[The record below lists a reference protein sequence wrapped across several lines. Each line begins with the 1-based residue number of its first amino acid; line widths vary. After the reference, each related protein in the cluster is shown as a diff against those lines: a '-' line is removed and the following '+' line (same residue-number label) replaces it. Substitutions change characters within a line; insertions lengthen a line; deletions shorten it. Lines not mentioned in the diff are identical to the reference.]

1 MRSLPYVAATDAGTL
16 YIDVCNG
23 DADGLCAI
31 RQLRLAEPREAV
43 LVTGLK
49 REIGLLARVSPRP
62 GLVVDV
68 CDIALERNRDA
79 LAALLA
85 AGARVRYF
93 DHHLPGPLPAHPALE
108 LHIDTASDRC
118 TSAIVDAHLGGRF
131 RRWAVTGAFGD
142 NLGATAGRL
151 AAAAGLRDAER
162 DALRTLGEA
171 INYNAYGE
179 ADDDVLIAPAAL
191 YAILAE
197 VDDPLA
203 LAGDARVRA
212 LVDRRAEDL
221 AAAESAPVRRVGG
234 ADLVVLPDTPW
245 SRRVSGSYAHARA
258 SRHPDHAQAVLRPNR
273 DGSYNV
279 SLRAP
284 VARPHGA
291 GEFCRSFGAGGGR
304 DGAGGID
311 RLAAAALPAF
321 EQALARAW
329 P

>member
-118 TSAIVDAHLGGRF
+118 TSAIVTPSASKLFPPLSERLHNDPYEIF
-131 RRWAVTGAFGD
+131 RHICSTRAVWLVALPIHPWYFQ
-142 NLGATAGRL
+142 LYEGRL
-151 AAAAGLRDAER
+151 
-162 DALRTLGEA
+162 
-171 INYNAYGE
+171 
-179 ADDDVLIAPAAL
+179 
-191 YAILAE
+191 
-197 VDDPLA
+197 
-203 LAGDARVRA
+203 
-212 LVDRRAEDL
+212 
-221 AAAESAPVRRVGG
+221 S
-234 ADLVVLPDTPW
+234 
-245 SRRVSGSYAHARA
+245 
-258 SRHPDHAQAVLRPNR
+258 QAVFF
-273 DGSYNV
+273 SQT
-279 SLRAP
+279 S
-284 VARPHGA
+284 
-291 GEFCRSFGAGGGR
+291 
-304 DGAGGID
+304 
-311 RLAAAALPAF
+311 
-321 EQALARAW
+321 
-329 P
+329 